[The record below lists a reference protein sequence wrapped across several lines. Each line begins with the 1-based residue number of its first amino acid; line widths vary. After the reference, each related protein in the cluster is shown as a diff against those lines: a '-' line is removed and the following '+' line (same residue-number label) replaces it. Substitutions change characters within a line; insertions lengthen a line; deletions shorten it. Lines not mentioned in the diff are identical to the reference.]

1 MKRWFR
7 SWSPGNILPLTLLLT
22 GAVGLVAAIGALLL
36 TESTTTDMYL
46 ETDKQVELV
55 GDQFTVD
62 VMVMSQIPV
71 NVFAGVIEFDP
82 DLLQVASIDYNTSIA
97 DLWAEKPW
105 YENGA
110 GTINFAGG
118 STQSGG
124 FRGTGNL
131 IRITFET
138 KREGNAKLT
147 LHEPRILIHDGL
159 GTDSTLPTSIDTIVS
174 IGTPNLI
181 VQSNTKTVAPITVRD
196 APPSTDLNGD
206 GAQTLADVSIFMLHM
221 STQNL
226 RSDFNQDGTVGIAD
240 LSRILE
246 ADDV

>member
-7 SWSPGNILPLTLLLT
+7 SWSPGNILPLTLLVS
-22 GAVGLVAAIGALLL
+22 GVVGLVAAIGALLL

-46 ETDKQVELV
+46 ETDKQVEIV
-55 GDQFTVD
+55 GDTFTVD
-62 VMVMSQIPV
+62 VMVMSRIPV
-71 NVFAGVIEFDP
+71 NVFAGVVEFDP

-118 STQSGG
+118 STMPGG
-124 FRGTGNL
+124 FRGTGSL
-131 IRITFET
+131 VRITFET
-138 KREGNAKLT
+138 THGGEAKLT

-159 GTDSTLPTSIDTIVS
+159 GTDASLPASIDTIVS

-181 VQSNTKTVAPITVRD
+181 VQTNKKMAAPLILKD

-206 GAQTLADVSIFMLHM
+206 NKQTLADVSIFMLHM
-221 STQNL
+221 STQNP

-240 LSRILE
+240 LSHIL
-246 ADDV
+246 ALQ